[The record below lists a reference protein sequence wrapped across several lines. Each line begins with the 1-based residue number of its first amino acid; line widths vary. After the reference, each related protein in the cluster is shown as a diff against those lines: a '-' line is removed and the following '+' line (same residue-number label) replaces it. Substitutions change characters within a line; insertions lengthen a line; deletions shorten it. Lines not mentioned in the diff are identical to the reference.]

1 MVETK
6 WRTLLL
12 LALLFFFLTFG
23 VKGVKERKK
32 RETQNTKPSFCL
44 CRSICKINTQIV
56 YAVRRQTCTLVS
68 RERVRE
74 RVRELKRE
82 LKRDGS
88 FG

>member
-6 WRTLLL
+6 WRTLLF
-12 LALLFFFLTFG
+12 LALFFSSLSFRSEG
-23 VKGVKERKK
+23 KKEE
-32 RETQNTKPSFCL
+32 RETQKKKPSFCL